1 MPSTI
6 PDGYTTVTPWII
18 SADTPQLIDFLIAA
32 FDGVELGRMA
42 NEDGSIGHAEI
53 RIGDA
58 IVMAFDAPTGLAPMH
73 AFIRLYVPD
82 ARKGFAKALEAGATE
97 VTKPTLLAFG
107 DRVARVRDPL
117 GNIWWLQQRVE
128 DVSETEMQSRWG
140 DPRWSEPMAYVQN
153 SLAEALKH

>member
-6 PDGYTTVTPWII
+6 PEGYTTVTPWII
-18 SADTPQLIDFLIAA
+18 SADTPQLIDFLAAA
-32 FDGVELGRMA
+32 FDGTELARMA
-42 NEDGSIGHAEI
+42 NEDGSISHAEI

-58 IVMAFDAPTGLAPMH
+58 VVMAFDAPTGIDAMP
-73 AFIRLYVPD
+73 AFIRLYVDD

-128 DVSETEMQSRWG
+128 DVSETEMQSRWT
-140 DPRWSEPMAYVQN
+140 DPRWSEPMNYVQH
-153 SLAEALKH
+153 SLVEALKH